1 MDRLKEYL
9 NQLFAGAG
17 ETPEVLYAKAELLQ
31 MMEDKYEALLEEGKT
46 EDEAVDIIIAEFG
59 NFEEISKELGI
70 DDVIDKNNIPT
81 NNGSVMTDAKG
92 KERTILRM
100 TKDQILNY
108 TKFAKKHAG
117 LVAGG
122 IAAFILAPF
131 FASICDDLF
140 EGFIGHAAAGAL
152 SGLAFFLFIA
162 IGVSSMIIAA
172 NLTKRSGR
180 LNKHAIT
187 LDADA
192 IEDLDAYAN
201 KVNSRQ
207 VIMLVI
213 GIAFCILAP
222 AASALGDLMVGPLGI
237 IFDSGVLLFA
247 AIGVFFIV
255 YSSSIKNRLEELDK
269 GVKHYNSVGFAPLGG
284 MAAAG
289 NNVGSAT
296 GSAPTE
302 NVATWNYEPKS
313 HVPVWV
319 IIVVIVFSSITLG
332 TVFTCVPFFSGY
344 HENFFAGGQQFDG
357 NEKFPASQVNN
368 IKFDIAS
375 SNVNL
380 NKGSG
385 SDITIAYHG
394 SFVKQPK
401 ISLENGELK
410 VKVNDSK
417 FHLFGAGNTSG
428 TIDINIPETCISD
441 YKFDMA
447 AGNLNINEIKMNSL
461 DADLAAGDFVFNNGA
476 IANRAKFE
484 MAAGNLTINGTEV
497 NDLDAELAAGNFEY
511 HFKDKNDADNFRFDL
526 NCALGELNFFGAT
539 HGGIVSQSAKNG
551 GGSKSMKV
559 EAAAGRINVD

>member
-180 LNKHAIT
+180 LNKHAII

-255 YSSSIKNRLEELDK
+255 YSTSIKNRLEELDK

-344 HENFFAGGQQFDG
+344 HENFFAGGQQFDE
-357 NEKFPASQVNN
+357 NEKIPASQVNN

-461 DADLAAGDFVFNNGA
+461 DADLAAGDFMFNNGS

-497 NDLDAELAAGNFEY
+497 NDFDAELAAGNFEY

-539 HGGIVSQSAKNG
+539 HGGIVSQSARNG
-551 GGSKSMKV
+551 GGSKRMKV
-559 EAAAGRINVD
+559 EAAAGRISVD

>member
-46 EDEAVDIIIAEFG
+46 EDEAVDTIIAEFG

-140 EGFIGHAAAGAL
+140 EGFIGHAVAGAL

-180 LNKHAIT
+180 LNKHAII

-269 GVKHYNSVGFAPLGG
+269 GIKHYDSVGYAKVGGTAAG
-284 MAAAG
+284 MAGSPAG
-289 NNVGSAT
+289 NETNGNAT
-296 GSAPTE
+296 
-302 NVATWNYEPKS
+302 ATWNYEPKS

-319 IIVVIVFSSITLG
+319 IIVVIVFCSITLG

-394 SFVKQPK
+394 KFMNQPK
-401 ISLENGELK
+401 VSLENGELK
-410 VKVNDSK
+410 VKINDSK

-441 YKFDMA
+441 YKFEMA

-461 DADLAAGDFVFNNGA
+461 DAELAAGDFSFNNGS

-497 NDLDAELAAGNFEY
+497 KDLDAELAAGNFEY